1 MIARRRIFKSLII
14 TIAWFLIWQGAS
26 MAVGSSLLLPSPF
39 DAFSSLARLVTQGA
53 FWESTLFTLLRIS
66 GGFILGMSIGTALA
80 VLSAASSWAD
90 AFLSPLR
97 DIVKATPVTSFIIL
111 VLLWLSTGITPLFIS
126 FLMVLPIAWTNVY
139 EGIKAVDPKLVEMGR
154 VFRLSAWDN
163 LRSIY
168 APSVRPYF
176 SAASTTGLGLA
187 WKAGVAA
194 EVIALPSF
202 SIGRSLYESKIY
214 LETPDLFAW
223 TAVVVIVSMLLEH
236 LVVRLMRRNK

>member
-1 MIARRRIFKSLII
+1 
-14 TIAWFLIWQGAS
+14 

-39 DAFSSLARLVTQGA
+39 DTFSSLARLVIQGV
-53 FWESTLFTLLRIS
+53 FWESTMFTLLRIS
-66 GGFILGMSIGTALA
+66 GGFMLGMFVGTALA
-80 VLSAASSWAD
+80 MLSAASAWAD

-97 DIVKATPVTSFIIL
+97 NIVKATPVTSFIIL

-126 FLMVLPIAWTNVY
+126 FLMVVPIAWTNVY
-139 EGIKAVDPKLVEMGR
+139 EGIRAVDPKLLEMGE
-154 VFRLSAWDN
+154 VFRLSVWDN

-176 SAASTTGLGLA
+176 AAASTTGLGLA

-194 EVIALPSF
+194 EVIATPAF

-223 TAVVVIVSMLLEH
+223 TAAVVIMSMLLER
-236 LVVRLMRRNK
+236 LVMRLMRRDQ